1 MTKEELLGRIN
12 DIRDGLEE
20 LADDAESI
28 DVEEKIVRNTAFKM
42 PFADVK
48 QMLAAGEI
56 NLFHVGDLI
65 INHHEFFGAVA
76 WDVIG
81 INVDMPASGA
91 KVPTLT
97 LLMHDVI
104 DCGFIYDE
112 ESEAFPCGHAHY
124 PSSTIRNVLNT
135 SFLSGFSEADRA
147 AMLEVEKTTYTVDS
161 EGSKPETTADK
172 LFLLSCT
179 EAGFPVDGCVRDE
192 GAAYPFFTGSKSRR
206 KKDAAGFPHYWWLRS
221 PHSRNASTARFVS
234 TTGARGSTAARGSIS
249 VAAACVISGGAP

>member
-1 MTKEELLGRIN
+1 MTKEELLERIN

-81 INVDMPASGA
+81 INVDMPVSGA

-97 LLMHDVI
+97 LLMHNVI
-104 DCGFIYDE
+104 D
-112 ESEAFPCGHAHY
+112 
-124 PSSTIRNVLNT
+124 
-135 SFLSGFSEADRA
+135 LS
-147 AMLEVEKTTYTVDS
+147 LI
-161 EGSKPETTADK
+161 
-172 LFLLSCT
+172 
-179 EAGFPVDGCVRDE
+179 
-192 GAAYPFFTGSKSRR
+192 
-206 KKDAAGFPHYWWLRS
+206 H
-221 PHSRNASTARFVS
+221 
-234 TTGARGSTAARGSIS
+234 I
-249 VAAACVISGGAP
+249 